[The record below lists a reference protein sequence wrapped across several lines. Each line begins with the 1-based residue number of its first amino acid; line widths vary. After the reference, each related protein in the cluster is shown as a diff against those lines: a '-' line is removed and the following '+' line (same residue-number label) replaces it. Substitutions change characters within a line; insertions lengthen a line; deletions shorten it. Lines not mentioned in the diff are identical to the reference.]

1 MRKHWFQI
9 AVVALLALIW
19 LEIGGA
25 DTVSRIARQAE
36 REVGDMFGGPKEEPA
51 PGRGGFEFD
60 NSAAVEALARS
71 SAPAK

>member
-1 MRKHWFQI
+1 
-9 AVVALLALIW
+9 
-19 LEIGGA
+19 
-25 DTVSRIARQAE
+25 VSRIARQAA